1 MRRRIFSL
9 LFVFSLFVSFGFSQ
23 ESEEWYWNQPIDKID
38 FEGLKSVKKSELT
51 GITSSFIGQSFT
63 ADTLEEILNRFYAL
77 ELFEE
82 ITPVVNHS
90 SKSDGV
96 ALVFTVEEC
105 PVIKSINFS
114 GNSQLRNGELRD
126 QIKSKTSDVYIESK
140 ILLDE
145 RALRSYYLKQGYTNS
160 SVTHTIKNTEKGV
173 IVTFVID
180 EGQNTVIKSIQF
192 WGNTIASAKKLKSKL
207 ELKEVGIIKKGAYQ
221 ASTLER
227 DKQAVVSYY
236 REQGYVDA
244 QVTYVKI
251 DSELNEKKSRN
262 ELTLTFMIQEGS
274 RYTFGGLTLSGNEV
288 FSDKELLTVKKL
300 KPGDV
305 YNEVKFQEMISAVSL
320 KYYENG
326 YMSNSYE
333 PQPEKDSERHE
344 IKYNLAIKEGP
355 RSHVENIIIKGNTK
369 TKEHV
374 IRREIPIE
382 PGDTFSRDKIING
395 LRSLMNLQYF
405 SNVVPEPQQGSEANL
420 VDIVWTVEEQSTTT
434 LNFGFT
440 FTGGSEPESIP
451 VSLFARIQN
460 TNFLGEGRTIMAG
473 VNLSQAEQSIE
484 LGYSQNWIGDL
495 PLSWSENLTFA
506 RKNNYGLKN
515 HLSQNLGLNQSYYY
529 MGFEDYSASLGTAF
543 ARRWSPNYA
552 ILTLGFGLNNTLS
565 TNLYDENI
573 HAPVDA
579 GVATTANRIA
589 WTNAIWT
596 SFAVDNRDIAY
607 EPSKGWFGKE
617 KLSWFG
623 LIPGVEKEFFVR
635 SDTTLEGYFT
645 FFNIP
650 LSDKF
655 VFKLTLAD
663 ITSLSMLFP
672 VVGTITDSNRVYID
686 GMLNGRGWNKLA
698 RTLKGEMFLSN
709 KLELR
714 MPIFP
719 NILGV
724 DFFWDAAA
732 IKPKAEDFW
741 NLSLNDFYFSFG
753 PGIRFLLPQFPLH
766 LCFAWKYQIIDGVHQ
781 WADEKFQFVLSFNLT
796 NK

>member
-369 TKEHV
+369 
-374 IRREIPIE
+374 
-382 PGDTFSRDKIING
+382 
-395 LRSLMNLQYF
+395 
-405 SNVVPEPQQGSEANL
+405 
-420 VDIVWTVEEQSTTT
+420 
-434 LNFGFT
+434 
-440 FTGGSEPESIP
+440 
-451 VSLFARIQN
+451 
-460 TNFLGEGRTIMAG
+460 
-473 VNLSQAEQSIE
+473 
-484 LGYSQNWIGDL
+484 
-495 PLSWSENLTFA
+495 
-506 RKNNYGLKN
+506 
-515 HLSQNLGLNQSYYY
+515 
-529 MGFEDYSASLGTAF
+529 
-543 ARRWSPNYA
+543 
-552 ILTLGFGLNNTLS
+552 
-565 TNLYDENI
+565 
-573 HAPVDA
+573 
-579 GVATTANRIA
+579 
-589 WTNAIWT
+589 
-596 SFAVDNRDIAY
+596 
-607 EPSKGWFGKE
+607 
-617 KLSWFG
+617 
-623 LIPGVEKEFFVR
+623 
-635 SDTTLEGYFT
+635 
-645 FFNIP
+645 
-650 LSDKF
+650 
-655 VFKLTLAD
+655 
-663 ITSLSMLFP
+663 IT
-672 VVGTITDSNRVYID
+672 
-686 GMLNGRGWNKLA
+686 
-698 RTLKGEMFLSN
+698 
-709 KLELR
+709 
-714 MPIFP
+714 
-719 NILGV
+719 
-724 DFFWDAAA
+724 
-732 IKPKAEDFW
+732 
-741 NLSLNDFYFSFG
+741 
-753 PGIRFLLPQFPLH
+753 
-766 LCFAWKYQIIDGVHQ
+766 
-781 WADEKFQFVLSFNLT
+781 
-796 NK
+796 